1 VRIFNPFV
9 LRGVFKKL
17 GYVTEF
23 SRNNRR
29 MHNKSFSAD
38 GQTSIVGGCNVGNE
52 YFGATDGMM
61 LADLDVLVIG
71 PVVRDIE
78 LLPSMG
84 NALFVGSFNLD
95 PRSMHLNTE
104 MGLLID
110 SPTLAQGI
118 HRTFD
123 KTVPLRAY
131 QVTLGEDGRLRW
143 DSGVGNPPPVYDTEP
158 NTRWYQRWMLR
169 LWGWLPMEWL
179 L

>member
-1 VRIFNPFV
+1 
-9 LRGVFKKL
+9 
-17 GYVTEF
+17 
-23 SRNNRR
+23 
-29 MHNKSFSAD
+29 
-38 GQTSIVGGCNVGNE
+38 
-52 YFGATDGMM
+52 
-61 LADLDVLVIG
+61 
-71 PVVRDIE
+71 
-78 LLPSMG
+78 
-84 NALFVGSFNLD
+84 
-95 PRSMHLNTE
+95 MHLNTE

-131 QVTLGEDGRLRW
+131 HVTLGKDRRLRW
-143 DSGVGNPPPVYDTEP
+143 HSRVGNPPPVYDTEP